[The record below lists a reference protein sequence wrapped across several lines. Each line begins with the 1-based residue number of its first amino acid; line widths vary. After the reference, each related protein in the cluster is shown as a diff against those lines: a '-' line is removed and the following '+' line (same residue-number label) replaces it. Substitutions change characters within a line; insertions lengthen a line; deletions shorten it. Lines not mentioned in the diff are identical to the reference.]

1 MTDIT
6 LQANAT
12 LSAALVPTRS
22 LSFYTMTASLPILV
36 IAAVLL
42 FTPLKGRWLTGLS
55 VVGALVGILGLGRL
69 LYDVTLDVA
78 GFPDYQLPV
87 WSVFYLIIYVV
98 SAFCFIIFA
107 VHTSSPGV
115 YFGGI
120 DSSNQSAFLDALYM
134 SLIGYVGISDASF
147 VAKERFSRFLG
158 VGQAIVSM
166 FINVVIITK
175 FVTTF

>member
-1 MTDIT
+1 MTEVT
-6 LQANAT
+6 LSADAK

-22 LSFYTMTASLPILV
+22 LSFYTVTASLPILI

-55 VVGALVGILGLGRL
+55 VIGALVGIIGLGRL

-87 WSVFYLIIYVV
+87 WSVFYLIVYVV

-107 VHTSSPGV
+107 LHTGAPGT
-115 YFGGI
+115 YFDGLATG
-120 DSSNQSAFLDALYM
+120 SKEGFLDALYM
-134 SLIGYVGISDASF
+134 SLIGYVGISDAGF
-147 VAKERFSRFLG
+147 VAKVRSSRFLG
-158 VGQAIVSM
+158 VTQAVVSM

>member
-1 MTDIT
+1 MTE

-22 LSFYTMTASLPILV
+22 LSFYTATASLPILV

-42 FTPLKGRWLTGLS
+42 FTPLKGRWLAGLGM
-55 VVGALVGILGLGRL
+55 VGAVIGVVGLGRL

-87 WSVFYLIIYVV
+87 WSVFYLIVYVV
-98 SAFCFIIFA
+98 SAFGFIVFGL
-107 VHTSSPGV
+107 HTWNPGF
-115 YFGGI
+115 YFGGLATE
-120 DSSNQSAFLDALYM
+120 NQGAFLDALYM
-134 SLIGYVGISDASF
+134 SLIGYVGISDAGF
-147 VAKERFSRFLG
+147 TAKTRGARFLS
-158 VGQAIVSM
+158 VAQAILSM